1 MMGRNVLGNG
11 LNNTSADVI
20 IFLEGGGGGGG
31 DWLRTK
37 FSCGVHHRL

>member
-11 LNNTSADVI
+11 LNNISADVI
-20 IFLEGGGGGGG
+20 IFFEGGG
-31 DWLRTK
+31 DSLRTK